1 MPAKV
6 EPLQL
11 KVSVPSRLAA
21 VASSLSA
28 ALTSWAVAGAVAES
42 ANAAESALC
51 DRNDLGAGTKPSRE
65 FIVCRI
71 LVRSRAGGI
80 VRRCRLSPRLSV
92 SVDRNSIVLLGRNRR
107 DVASVEIALDERE
120 RSLGR
125 RPVAAATA
133 SLDTDE
139 VAGLQL
145 IRILLLDA
153 ALPSLAGFHPGAP
166 PGLAFPAGVPAP
178 GRMPGAIQ
186 LG

>member
-21 VASSLSA
+21 AASSLSA
-28 ALTSWAVAGAVAES
+28 ALISWAGAGAVAES
-42 ANAAESALC
+42 ANAAESAIC
-51 DRNDLGAGTKPSRE
+51 DRNDWRAGTKPSRE
-65 FIVCRI
+65 FIVCSI

-107 DVASVEIALDERE
+107 DVASVEMALDERE

-125 RPVAAATA
+125 RPVAAATTG
-133 SLDTDE
+133 LDTDE

-145 IRILLLDA
+145 IGILLLDA
-153 ALPSLAGFHPGAP
+153 ALPRLAGLHQGEP
-166 PGLAFPAGVPAP
+166 PGLAFPAAVHAP
-178 GRMPGAIQ
+178 GRILGA
-186 LG
+186 